1 MTLEEI
7 KKAVQS
13 SKYDFLRTDPHL
25 GNNIILL
32 GLGGSHS
39 YGVATP
45 SSDLDVRGLALRS
58 KAEILTSQDFEQIVD
73 KDTDTTIYS
82 FDKMVKLLISQ
93 NPNTIEIM
101 GLKPE
106 HYLYISP
113 IGQELLDNVDLFIS
127 KKCVDS
133 FKGYASAQLYRLKQ
147 ATTGM
152 KNQSELEE
160 HILNTLRNMVNS
172 FHGRYTDFTE
182 DSINLYIDE
191 SQQKDYDTEIF
202 MDLHL
207 THYPVR
213 DWRSMWSELNNTVK
227 SYSKLGKRN
236 KNAIEKDKLGK
247 HMYSLVRLPYMCIDI
262 LNGNGIITY
271 REKEHDLLMS
281 MKRNEWLDGRG
292 MPIPKFFELVDDLMA
307 QVDYAAEHSSIP
319 DKPNYEKINEFVA
332 SVNERVVTGELG

>member
-1 MTLEEI
+1 MTLEGI
-7 KKAVQS
+7 KKTVQS
-13 SKYDFLRTDPHL
+13 SEYDFLRTDPHL
-25 GNNIILL
+25 GNSIMLL
-32 GLGGSHS
+32 GLGGSHA
-39 YGVATP
+39 YGLATP
-45 SSDLDVRGLALRS
+45 TSDLDVRGLALRS

-113 IGQELLDNVDLFIS
+113 IGQELLDNVNLFIS

-152 KNQSELEE
+152 KNQSELEQ
-160 HILNTLRNMVNS
+160 HILNTLKNMVNS
-172 FHGRYTDFTE
+172 FHGRYTDFSE
-182 DSINLYIDE
+182 DNINLYIDE
-191 SQQKDYDTEIF
+191 SRQKDYDTEIF

-262 LNGNGIITY
+262 LNGNGIITC

-281 MKRNEWLDGRG
+281 MKRNEWLDERG

-319 DKPNYEKINEFVA
+319 DEPNYEKINEFVA
-332 SVNERVVTGELG
+332 SVNERVVTGELE